1 MRWEPRLQ
9 LRCIFRQS
17 LRVNLMRFKGVFIGF
32 LTLLIL
38 DTMAEIIR
46 ILVMNG
52 TVSGDTVTLE
62 RKITSFL
69 IGRS

>member
-1 MRWEPRLQ
+1 M
-9 LRCIFRQS
+9 RCIVRQS
-17 LRVNLMRFKGVFIGF
+17 LRVNMMRFKGVFIGF
-32 LTLLIL
+32 LTLLIV

-62 RKITSFL
+62 RKVTSFL